1 VAGALSRILLR
12 EGPLTLGIAPDWG
25 GSLTRFDLRR
35 GDTLIP
41 ILRPAA
47 DHPCAGQSAGALAA
61 LSASSFP
68 MLPYCGRLRA
78 GQFEFEGRRYQFPLN
93 AATERH
99 SSHGDGWSR
108 AWSLTQLDH
117 HSATMSLPADP
128 AAPMPYAATQHI
140 SLRADRLRVTIS
152 VSNAGADRLPV
163 GLGLH
168 PYFAQRSLATL
179 RADLPRRWRW
189 DQEFMPLKDEPN
201 PQQREFLGAR
211 PIAGLA
217 VAAEYAHWDGR
228 ASVAWPA
235 LGVEV
240 GIATDPPLRHAV
252 LWVPEQQD
260 FFCFEPQSHA
270 TDALHAQAGHAAA
283 EDFVILE
290 PRGTFEQHFEF
301 TVAVG

>member
-12 EGPLTLGIAPDWG
+12 DGPLTVGIAPAWG
-25 GSLTRFDLRR
+25 GALTRFDVRR
-35 GDTLIP
+35 GAALIP

-47 DHPCAGQSAGALAA
+47 DHPATAHAAAGLPA

-93 AATERH
+93 AAPERH

-128 AAPMPYAATQHI
+128 AAPMPYAATQRV
-140 SLRADRLRVTIS
+140 SVQAQRLRVSIG
-152 VSNAGADRLPV
+152 VRNVGADRLPV

-168 PYFAQRSLATL
+168 PYFAQRSRATL

-201 PQQREFLGAR
+201 PQRREFLDAR
-211 PIAGLA
+211 PIAGLP
-217 VAAEYAHWDGR
+217 VAAEYAHWDGH

-270 TDALHAQAGHAAA
+270 SDALHAQAGHAAA
-283 EDFVILE
+283 EDFIILE
-290 PRGTFEQHFEF
+290 PQRTFEQHFDF
-301 TVAVG
+301 TVAVD